1 MLEVCRLFGQSKPLS
16 CINIYFY
23 RPLGWKFITLYPRS
37 PANLEVIQTK
47 GKGKWFNILK
57 RILQISSICGSVEQ
71 LNQVQ

>member
-23 RPLGWKFITLYPRS
+23 RPGLEIYHTVPSIY
-37 PANLEVIQTK
+37 LEVIQTK